1 MMKENQ
7 FYCVKC
13 HKKVEIPA
21 SEVHLTMIK
30 NRKTGSIPAL
40 VGKHKAC
47 GTKCVKFVKREKVAS
62 LRSRK
67 SRRSKRKSGKK
78 SKSKSKRK
86 SKSKSKKSKRK
97 SRRSKRKS
105 M

>member
-21 SEVHLTMIK
+21 SELHLKMIK
-30 NRKTGSIPAL
+30 NRKSGSIPAL

-47 GTKCVKFVKREKVAS
+47 GTKCVKFVKKEKVKS
-62 LRSRK
+62 LR
-67 SRRSKRKSGKK
+67 
-78 SKSKSKRK
+78 
-86 SKSKSKKSKRK
+86 SKRK
-97 SRRSKRKS
+97 SRRSKRSGSKRKS
-105 M
+105 KKSKRKSHSKRK